1 MPTYH
6 AEVLVATRA
15 NVLHPESKTVQEV
28 LHGLGHHCVK
38 DLHIG
43 KHFSFSLAAR
53 DEATAKKVIHRMAE
67 QLLANPVIEDTQI
80 TQLRVVEAV

>member
-15 NVLHPESKTVQEV
+15 NVLHPESKTVQEA

-53 DEATAKKVIHRMAE
+53 DEATATKVIHRMAE